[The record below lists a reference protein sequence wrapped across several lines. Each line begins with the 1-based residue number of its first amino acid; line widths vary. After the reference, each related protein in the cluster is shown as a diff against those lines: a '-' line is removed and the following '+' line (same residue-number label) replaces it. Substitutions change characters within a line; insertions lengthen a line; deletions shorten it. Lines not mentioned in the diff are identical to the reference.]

1 MTSKVFC
8 KNCKW
13 YKEAKMCVPVPFLNP
28 VTGDLFAKGSYRS
41 CEIANA
47 NYNCP
52 HHTPKDGGEG
62 E

>member
-1 MTSKVFC
+1 
-8 KNCKW
+8 
-13 YKEAKMCVPVPFLNP
+13 MCVPVPFLNP

-52 HHTPKDGGEG
+52 DHTPKDGGEG